1 MSTLLRLT
9 GAWTRLLTDW
19 LDTQSLPAPDIRA
32 TLAQYAP
39 DDSVPVDVWRA
50 LLQQAVTRVPSQAAP
65 ELAIGTGVQPHHVGV
80 LGYLVLATD
89 TLGEAMLA
97 YQRYERL
104 FYGVNLA
111 EVAASGDDTEL
122 RWPAA
127 AVPLG
132 QLADGAAIAALV
144 TFLRRQLPPPAPAP
158 TLVTF
163 AGAPQRDADAEA
175 YARFFECPVR
185 FNDPYVRV
193 RFPTRLLAMPMPH
206 RDPALRALLDRQA
219 QALLTAL
226 PDTDAFDRAL
236 RQALPRLL
244 TDGRAGLPDMARA
257 LHMSSRTLQRRL
269 GEHGISWQQFLD
281 HARSGL
287 AAEYLADHTLT
298 LSDVALLL
306 GFSEQS
312 AFTRAFRRWHG
323 VTPGRWRRQGQHAT
337 S

>member
-1 MSTLLRLT
+1 MSMLLRLT
-9 GAWTRLLTDW
+9 GAWTGLLTDW
-19 LDTQSLPAPDIRA
+19 LDNQSLPAPDIRA

-39 DDSVPVDVWRA
+39 DDAVPVEVWRA
-50 LLQQAVTRVPSQAAP
+50 LLDQAVALMPARTAP
-65 ELAIGTGVQPHHVGV
+65 ELAIGTGVQPHHLGV

-111 EVAASGDDTEL
+111 EVVINGDDAEL

-127 AVPLG
+127 SVPLG
-132 QLADGAAIAALV
+132 QLADGAAIAAMM
-144 TFLRRQLPPPAPAP
+144 TFLRRQMSSPAP
-158 TLVTF
+158 TRVTF
-163 AGAPQRDADAEA
+163 VGAPQRPGDAEA
-175 YARFFECPVR
+175 YARFFECPVQ
-185 FNDPYVRV
+185 FNDTHVRV
-193 RFPTRLLAMPMPH
+193 RFPTRLLATPMPH

-236 RQALPRLL
+236 RQTLPRLL

-269 GEHGISWQQFLD
+269 GEHGVSWQGFLD

-287 AAEYLADHTLT
+287 AIEYLADHTLT

-323 VTPGRWRRQGQHAT
+323 VTPGRWRRQHGAQ
-337 S
+337 